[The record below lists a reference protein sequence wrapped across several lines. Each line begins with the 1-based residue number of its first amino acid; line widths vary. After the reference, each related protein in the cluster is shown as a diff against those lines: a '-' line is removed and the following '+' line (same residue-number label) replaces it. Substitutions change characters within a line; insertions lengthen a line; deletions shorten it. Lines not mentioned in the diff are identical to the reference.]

1 MKLNNLTVVILK
13 SHINHKE
20 SGFTLIE
27 LIVVLIVV
35 TILSAVSLPMFLAQ
49 TARARQT
56 EAETNLAAVNRA
68 QQVFRLENP
77 TFGTI
82 AELGTSG
89 SISISPGD
97 YYTYVDGAAPTPIIA
112 YINAV
117 AQTVP
122 KDYSDDIKNY
132 QAAVNQN
139 SVTGD
144 FSSIICRS
152 TNPTA
157 DDAAADPNASFCLGG
172 EELGSK

>member
-1 MKLNNLTVVILK
+1 MKFNNLYLLIIK
-13 SHINHKE
+13 SNINSE
-20 SGFTLIE
+20 QNGFTIIE
-27 LIVVLIVV
+27 LLIVLIIIS
-35 TILSAVSLPMFLAQ
+35 ILSVVGIPQFLAQ

-56 EAETNLAAVNRA
+56 EAETNLAAINRA
-68 QQVFRLENP
+68 QQVYRLENA

-89 SISISPGD
+89 SISLSPGD
-97 YYTYVDGAAPTPIIA
+97 YYTYTEGAAPTPIIA
-112 YINAV
+112 YINAL
-117 AQTVP
+117 AQIVP

-152 TNPTA
+152 SNPTA
-157 DDAAADPNASFCLGG
+157 DDAAADPSASSCIGG
-172 EELGSK
+172 EELGKK